1 MFAFFTFLSLFLPS
15 SPSLNLVC
23 AIALCS
29 FRRLWLIFFAFVS
42 HAPNEKSA
50 FNYLILCCI
59 SFATSFA
66 ALSPSLSPFSHKESK
81 SDIGA
86 DVPSAHEE
94 PRNKRRRSSSV
105 VSWLIYCS
113 LSGPSSSFAFAD
125 CPKTVDTANLPKYF
139 HRLLGGLMQIQR
151 CIMIYILLYLYHLW
165 VSYVSIWLI
174 KNAFVCP
181 KCITTCMEYG
191 IVL

>member
-1 MFAFFTFLSLFLPS
+1 MFAFFTFLSLLL
-15 SPSLNLVC
+15 PSLNLVC

-42 HAPNEKSA
+42 HARNEKSA

-59 SFATSFA
+59 SFATSFT

-94 PRNKRRRSSSV
+94 PWNKRRRSSSV

-113 LSGPSSSFAFAD
+113 LSGPSSSLPSQIVPRLSTRPTYLNIFIG
-125 CPKTVDTANLPKYF
+125 CSVGSCKYTVALWFIFFCTYIIYEF
-139 HRLLGGLMQIQR
+139 HTFRFG
-151 CIMIYILLYLYHLW
+151 
-165 VSYVSIWLI
+165 
-174 KNAFVCP
+174 
-181 KCITTCMEYG
+181 
-191 IVL
+191 